1 MSRFILNA
9 FNVYVPAPGL
19 ATRKFTC
26 KVRPIRGRLSYL
38 YSFINYFALA
48 AVLCVGVSPARA
60 ESPVELKKRLEVLR
74 KAMEPD
80 GELAFSTRTV
90 LDTSDYVLK
99 SLSGPRTV
107 ARTRIVK
114 GKRVTVRVPVASH
127 VNAIKDTQLVAEL
140 MATLEKGEDPFASR
154 TGDMH
159 LAFRSPSDG
168 SFQPFRLIIPAGF
181 DRQKQYPLVI
191 ALHGQSGNEN
201 TYPDRYVSRDSQDR
215 MFEKLGRERGY
226 ILVSPWRR
234 KAPSGDSAVDVDV
247 LELVDRVSA
256 MYPVRADQVFLTGHS
271 SGGMG
276 TWQVGYRHPER
287 FAGLAAV
294 GSAFSAVPMMMDRM
308 KIDQFPTL
316 PHMYVQGRR
325 DRLSTN
331 AGARNLVS
339 YLQPRLS
346 NFVYKEFPD
355 AHGSLG
361 VTSMPVVFD
370 FFDAIREGRELMPS
384 DEVSKYVAPAA
395 VKRTVRRKKPVAK
408 RAAKPT
414 IKPTQ

>member
-1 MSRFILNA
+1 M
-9 FNVYVPAPGL
+9 
-19 ATRKFTC
+19 
-26 KVRPIRGRLSYL
+26 
-38 YSFINYFALA
+38 
-48 AVLCVGVSPARA
+48 LCLGFWPARA
-60 ESPVELKKRLEVLR
+60 ESPAELKKRLEVLH
-74 KAMEPD
+74 KALEPD

-99 SLSGPRTV
+99 ALSGPQTV

-114 GKRVTVRVPVASH
+114 GKRVTVRVPVASK

-140 MATLEKGEDPFASR
+140 MATLEKGEDPFATR

-168 SFQPFRLIIPAGF
+168 TFQPFRLIVPEGF
-181 DRQKQYPLVI
+181 DREKQYPLVI

-201 TYPDRYVSRDSQDR
+201 TYPDRYVRLDNQDR
-215 MFEKLGRERGY
+215 VFEKLGRERGY
-226 ILVSPWRR
+226 ILVSPRRR
-234 KAPSGDSAVDVDV
+234 KSPSGDSAVDVDV
-247 LELVDRVSA
+247 LELIDRVSA
-256 MYPVRADQVFLTGHS
+256 MYPVRQDQVFLTGHS

-308 KIDQFPTL
+308 KIEQFPTL

-339 YLQPRLS
+339 YLKPRLN

-355 AHGSLG
+355 AHGTLG
-361 VTSMPVVFD
+361 VTSMPTVFD

-384 DEVSKYVAPAA
+384 DEVAKYAPPSAARRAVRSKKPAA
-395 VKRTVRRKKPVAK
+395 IQP
-408 RAAKPT
+408 
-414 IKPTQ
+414 KPTQ